1 MSDNDRSELANQKS
15 PVSARKAKKLLY
27 LSEYLLKQESKNN
40 SRKVSRILKKHEHER
55 TVSELEHLEKHQDIV
70 KRIRK
75 NRERRQISEQR
86 SQETEDSDDALQQKC
101 EQLADILRK
110 SKKTVIYTGAGIST
124 AASIPDYRGPQG
136 VWTLL
141 KRGESI
147 DPQDLS
153 DAEPTLTHMCITQLH
168 KQGHVKHVVSQN
180 CDGLHVRSGLPR
192 QVLSEVHGN
201 MFIEICHSCKPHR
214 EYFRL
219 FDTTESTG
227 VRRHRT
233 GRKCHKC
240 GGELRDTIVHF
251 GEKGGIKSPYRWKEA
266 VKAANRS
273 DVILCLGTSLKIL
286 KKYACLWCPEKTRHQ
301 RPKLVIV
308 NLQWTPK
315 DDQATIKINGRCD
328 VVMHQVMQALEYE
341 VPKYDR
347 LSDPLF
353 QIATKLSKDEI
364 DSTSKK
370 ILEHPS
376 TSPTPG
382 PLDGI
387 SRTPTPSDSSR
398 SSASSSGTESG
409 NEELDMEEM
418 GDSDWQGKDDAD
430 VKWHRR
436 SRRRVNTEDDFKKSD
451 KINGEDDDDDDDEM
465 LSVGLVKTS
474 AEMNLSKSERICN
487 AAKIAMQTKLVNA
500 KINEVYANC
509 AAGSST
515 SSVDAT
521 ITRIHEDIGSVDS
534 VSKTV
539 ITGPHL
545 PGPFD
550 PGPASYDDKV
560 AYLHRLKEQLNV
572 LKEKQKVLKHQEVT
586 EQKTKRHRE
595 VECTISPKGI
605 NHIETESSIGFVSVN
620 QAMAYQKGMVSIL
633 PPKLLSPLLRSPEG
647 TAHDWRYDV
656 ERIKGSIKH
665 IQQEQRVIQEQ
676 RCLVQQEFVE
686 LDNAIKRKHQDEQMR
701 LHQHFLLQEQH
712 LSRAVDGASKK
723 EGLMKL
729 FVYQQQILLA
739 QQNAHLI
746 EITQKHAQQIKDL
759 DVALARKHGELM
771 SETKHLTEC
780 QNKLNLNSLQTH
792 PLSPS
797 GSGQQKSPNKT
808 DFSITSILQQD
819 TPVSPTSL
827 PGVTEL
833 INTMLTCESCR
844 FLKNYG
850 VVKRKC
856 QNCQQL
862 KSRNGP
868 ILATVPG
875 QVPNTAFR
883 AESETA
889 SRVGSRERPK
899 KVGRV
904 ASATVSSPDNIA
916 YKQGTDLFKQKKVKS
931 LHSTSIQNPLSQD
944 NRLPISLLTAVTNEP
959 CERTA
964 SASSKTTAVSKPV
977 IKIQTAFAEPFQAG
991 PKAKFSLWEDEPS
1004 EKIRNRPVTYV
1015 ANNRL
1020 NIRGPKTRSKQEK
1033 VKTRTSKTAVNE
1045 SHESSEQA
1053 AAHKPFRSHSHSDI
1067 YDDRQ
1072 EGSNSV
1078 SPGSRQLRSH
1088 SHTVGT
1094 SASCSDLEL
1103 TPSKSEDSL
1112 DSSLDGQSSGKK
1124 RKLMRCLS
1132 VPGWY
1137 GKGLNIK
1144 NIKRKRKY

>member
-1 MSDNDRSELANQKS
+1 MPHVLHIAMPHARHITMPNVRHIAMPHVRHIDMPLVRHIAMPHVRHIAMLHVRHIAMLHVRHIAMPHVRHIAMSSRTYVTLPCHATTGRREGSAKINARSVEHFLECPS
-15 PVSARKAKKLLY
+15 VLDGPVLHLL
-27 LSEYLLKQESKNN
+27 SV
-40 SRKVSRILKKHEHER
+40 RPRVSRILKKHEHER

-273 DVILCLGTSLKIL
+273 DVIL
-286 KKYACLWCPEKTRHQ
+286 
-301 RPKLVIV
+301 
-308 NLQWTPK
+308 
-315 DDQATIKINGRCD
+315 
-328 VVMHQVMQALEYE
+328 
-341 VPKYDR
+341 

-430 VKWHRR
+430 VK
-436 SRRRVNTEDDFKKSD
+436 
-451 KINGEDDDDDDDEM
+451 
-465 LSVGLVKTS
+465 
-474 AEMNLSKSERICN
+474 
-487 AAKIAMQTKLVNA
+487 
-500 KINEVYANC
+500 
-509 AAGSST
+509 
-515 SSVDAT
+515 
-521 ITRIHEDIGSVDS
+521 
-534 VSKTV
+534 
-539 ITGPHL
+539 
-545 PGPFD
+545 
-550 PGPASYDDKV
+550 
-560 AYLHRLKEQLNV
+560 
-572 LKEKQKVLKHQEVT
+572 
-586 EQKTKRHRE
+586 
-595 VECTISPKGI
+595 
-605 NHIETESSIGFVSVN
+605 
-620 QAMAYQKGMVSIL
+620 
-633 PPKLLSPLLRSPEG
+633 SPEG

-1124 RKLMRCLS
+1124 RKLMSL
-1132 VPGWY
+1132 
-1137 GKGLNIK
+1137 
-1144 NIKRKRKY
+1144 